1 MLLWFPNNNL
11 GRENKM
17 IKKLLLHF
25 IIFLFDLESFLL
37 RFIKPKSKSDILIL
51 RTDNIGDFI
60 LWLDSA
66 SQIRKR
72 LNGNITLLCT
82 SAVASIAKNV
92 SYFDEI
98 ITLDTKKMFFNPIYR
113 FKLLKKLRTKRYDLI
128 LNPLFSRDYFIGDT
142 IVRNVCAKRKIGF
155 GQDYKNTESRF
166 VKLISDKKKRSKI
179 LTKLLSKSNG
189 FYSSLIETDKE
200 DKMELKRN
208 AEFVS
213 KFFDCDFK
221 ASLPELCFEISEF
234 NQVKDYVVLFIGA
247 SQVKKNWGCEKF
259 VNLIDKLSSFVVLCG
274 GNGDIEIADNIL
286 RSVKKPNKILNL
298 VGKTTLLELCSVIN
312 YANLVI
318 SNDTVAAH
326 ISAMVRTK
334 SIVIC
339 PGHFTKRFHPYDL
352 DSVSDDLKQYFP
364 VVIRHEMDCFD
375 CAGIC
380 TQLNDDMEHYP
391 CIENISV
398 DIVKSE
404 IDKLISY

>member
-1 MLLWFPNNNL
+1 M
-11 GRENKM
+11 
-17 IKKLLLHF
+17 KKLFLYLL
-25 IIFLFDLESFLL
+25 ILYYDIESLML
-37 RFIKPKSKSDILIL
+37 RLVKSKRQSDTLIL

-66 SQIRKR
+66 SEIRKR
-72 LNGNITLLCT
+72 LNGRITLLCS
-82 SAVASIAKNV
+82 SAVASFARNIA
-92 SYFDEI
+92 YFDEI
-98 ITLDTKKMFFNPIYR
+98 QTIDTKKFFFNPIYR
-113 FKLLKKLRTKRYDLI
+113 FKLLKKLKVQSYDLI

-155 GQDYKNTESRF
+155 GQDYNNTESRF
-166 VKLISDKKKRSKI
+166 IKLISDKKKRSKI
-179 LTKLLSKSNG
+179 LSKLLSKSNG

-221 ASLPELCFEISEF
+221 ASLPKLCFEIPEF

-247 SQVKKNWGCEKF
+247 SQVKRNWGGKKF
-259 VNLIDKLSSFVVLCG
+259 VNLIDRLSSFVVLCG
-274 GNGDIEIADNIL
+274 GDGDIEIADNIL
-286 RSVKKPNKILNL
+286 RSVKQSNKILNL
-298 VGKTTLLELCSVIN
+298 VGKTNLLELCSVIN
-312 YANLVI
+312 SANLVI

-326 ISAMVRTK
+326 ISALVRTK

-339 PGHFTKRFHPYDL
+339 PGNFRKRFHPYDL

-375 CAGIC
+375 CAGNC

-398 DIVKSE
+398 DMVVSE
-404 IDKLISY
+404 INRLKQE

>member
-1 MLLWFPNNNL
+1 MKIFLLRL
-11 GRENKM
+11 
-17 IKKLLLHF
+17 
-25 IIFLFDLESFLL
+25 IIFYYDVESFLL
-37 RFIKPKSKSDILIL
+37 RFIKPKQNADNLIL

-92 SYFDEI
+92 SYIDEI

-155 GQDYKNTESRF
+155 GQDYNNTESRF
-166 VKLISDKKKRSKI
+166 IKLISDKKKRSKI
-179 LTKLLSKSNG
+179 LSKLLSKSQK
-189 FYSSLIETDKE
+189 FYSFLIEADKE
-200 DKMELKRN
+200 NKMELKRN

-213 KFFDCDFK
+213 NFFDCDFK
-221 ASLPELCFEISEF
+221 ASLPKLCFEIPEF

-247 SQVKKNWGCEKF
+247 SQVKRNWGCEKF

-312 YANLVI
+312 SANFVV

-339 PGHFTKRFHPYDL
+339 PGNFTKRFHPYDL

-364 VVIRHEMDCFD
+364 VVIRYEMDCFD

-380 TQLNDDMEHYP
+380 SQSTDEMEHYP

-398 DIVKSE
+398 DTVKSE
-404 IDKLISY
+404 IDKLIS

>member
-1 MLLWFPNNNL
+1 M
-11 GRENKM
+11 
-17 IKKLLLHF
+17 
-25 IIFLFDLESFLL
+25 
-37 RFIKPKSKSDILIL
+37 
-51 RTDNIGDFI
+51 
-60 LWLDSA
+60 DSA

-312 YANLVI
+312 SANLVI

-352 DSVSDDLKQYFP
+352 DSVSDDLKQYLP

-380 TQLNDDMEHYP
+380 TQLNDKMEHYP

-398 DIVKSE
+398 DMVKSE
-404 IDKLISY
+404 IDKLIS

>member
-1 MLLWFPNNNL
+1 
-11 GRENKM
+11 M

-25 IIFLFDLESFLL
+25 IIFLFDLESFFL

-155 GQDYKNTESRF
+155 GQDYNNTESRF
-166 VKLISDKKKRSKI
+166 IKLISDKKKRSKI
-179 LTKLLSKSNG
+179 LSKLLSKSNG

-221 ASLPELCFEISEF
+221 ASLPKLCFEIPEF

-247 SQVKKNWGCEKF
+247 SQVKRNWGGKVCEF
-259 VNLIDKLSSFVVLCG
+259 N
-274 GNGDIEIADNIL
+274 
-286 RSVKKPNKILNL
+286 
-298 VGKTTLLELCSVIN
+298 
-312 YANLVI
+312 
-318 SNDTVAAH
+318 
-326 ISAMVRTK
+326 
-334 SIVIC
+334 
-339 PGHFTKRFHPYDL
+339 
-352 DSVSDDLKQYFP
+352 
-364 VVIRHEMDCFD
+364 
-375 CAGIC
+375 
-380 TQLNDDMEHYP
+380 
-391 CIENISV
+391 
-398 DIVKSE
+398 
-404 IDKLISY
+404 

>member
-1 MLLWFPNNNL
+1 MKIFLLRL
-11 GRENKM
+11 
-17 IKKLLLHF
+17 
-25 IIFLFDLESFLL
+25 IIFYYDVESFLL
-37 RFIKPKSKSDILIL
+37 RFIKPKQNADNLIL

-155 GQDYKNTESRF
+155 GQDYNNTESRF
-166 VKLISDKKKRSKI
+166 IKLISDKKKRSKI
-179 LTKLLSKSNG
+179 LSKLLSKSQK
-189 FYSSLIETDKE
+189 FYSFLIEADKE
-200 DKMELKRN
+200 NKMELKRN

-213 KFFDCDFK
+213 NFFDCDFK
-221 ASLPELCFEISEF
+221 ASLPKLCFEIPEF

-247 SQVKKNWGCEKF
+247 SQVKRNWGAEKF

-312 YANLVI
+312 SANFVV

-339 PGHFTKRFHPYDL
+339 PGNFTKRFHPYDL

-364 VVIRHEMDCFD
+364 VVIRYEMDCFD

-380 TQLNDDMEHYP
+380 SQSTDEMEHYP

-398 DIVKSE
+398 DTVKSE
-404 IDKLISY
+404 IDKLIS